1 MFARLYLSELR
12 QNFLPPFLLS
22 LLAAPVPHPFP
33 PASPPHPSHRA
44 MAVKDKVL
52 VSLDYVTHPGKAWKE
67 FIADPISARQKRKN
81 AIQAEKRAKLEKN
94 LQRYYAAK
102 NRFYD
107 TLDVIESTSRTTIKV
122 AKVVGSA
129 VVGAPATVKRTV
141 KGVKTQV
148 QDTTD
153 AVAKVALSVSSVVS
167 KISSVIKKEEPSAV
181 GAAGGDAAKG
191 KKDGKEG
198 GKEGEADPVKVREI
212 WETKQQ
218 TAVRTIWEE
227 DELATKA
234 AASADAAPAAV
245 AAPAPAPAPAAMAT
259 PPAAVALTPS
269 TPTTTSTSIPAASR
283 LSFRQRL
290 DADEG
295 RRSATT
301 QRSSSMG
308 KGLSF
313 RQRSDAE
320 EKVRSRR

>member
-1 MFARLYLSELR
+1 
-12 QNFLPPFLLS
+12 
-22 LLAAPVPHPFP
+22 
-33 PASPPHPSHRA
+33 

-81 AIQAEKRAKLEKN
+81 AIQAEKRAKLERN

-102 NRFYD
+102 NRFYE
-107 TLDVIESTSRTTIKV
+107 TLDVIESTSRKTVKV

-167 KISSVIKKEEPSAV
+167 KISSVMKKEEPSTV
-181 GAAGGDAAKG
+181 GAAGGEAGKG
-191 KKDGKEG
+191 KKGGKEG

-227 DELATKA
+227 DELATKPAASSAVAHPAPVA
-234 AASADAAPAAV
+234 AATPAPAAMATATDAAPAAV
-245 AAPAPAPAPAAMAT
+245 AYA
-259 PPAAVALTPS
+259 PS
-269 TPTTTSTSIPAASR
+269 TPITAATPTGAR

-290 DADEG
+290 DSEEG
-295 RRSATT
+295 RRSAKSH
-301 QRSSSMG
+301 SSSSSSSGMG
-308 KGLSF
+308 EGLSF
-313 RQRSDAE
+313 RQHLDAE
-320 EKVRSRR
+320 GKERSRR